1 MNNVQADYV
10 YELIEERGDH
20 LDTLQRY
27 KIMIRRLCEIIQSEY
42 PESDDRYEFAGNCL
56 TDVGEE

>member
-1 MNNVQADYV
+1 METTYDLYLEINRLKV
-10 YELIEERGDH
+10 
-20 LDTLQRY
+20 
-27 KIMIRRLCEIIQSEY
+27 MIRKLCEIIQSEY

>member
-1 MNNVQADYV
+1 MQGNCFDEEYLD
-10 YELIEERGDH
+10 EHGECKEEIER
-20 LDTLQRY
+20 L
-27 KIMIRRLCEIIQSEY
+27 KVMIRKLCEIIQSEY